1 MTLAY
6 PYLLL
11 LTLAALAAGWWAL
24 SRLEGRRSALAFP
37 RVQGVKPSWRT
48 TAARLLPPALR
59 TAALVLLA
67 LGLARPQKVSS
78 RTQGIG
84 EGIDIML
91 LIDTSTSMN
100 ALDFQPE
107 NRLFAAKDTAV
118 RFIRG
123 RAQDRVG
130 LVIFGGAAI
139 LSCPLTLDYEALAGR
154 VAELEAGM
162 THADG
167 TSIGDGIVTG
177 VNHIRN
183 SDGKSKVLILLT
195 DGRHNTGIID
205 PLTAA
210 KVAKTFG
217 VKIYTIGCAKRGE
230 ALMPVDDPK
239 FGRVM
244 VRVRDDL
251 DEDGLNEIARV
262 TDGRYWRATSLAE
275 LREVYASIDAL
286 EKTKVKLPE
295 IVSRADRYALPVT
308 LAILLLLAELA
319 LSNIFFLRWP

>member
-1 MTLAY
+1 MILAY
-6 PYLLL
+6 PYVLVLA
-11 LTLAALAAGWWAL
+11 LAALAAGWWAL
-24 SRLEGRRSALAFP
+24 RRFEGRRSALPFP
-37 RVQGVKPSWRT
+37 RVHGLKPSWRSE
-48 TAARLLPPALR
+48 AARVLPPALK
-59 TAALVLLA
+59 TAALVLIA
-67 LGLARPQKVSS
+67 FGLARPQQVSS
-78 RTQGIG
+78 RNQGVG

-91 LIDTSTSMN
+91 VIDTSTSMN

-118 RFIRG
+118 RFVRG

-130 LVIFGGAAI
+130 LVIFGGAAM
-139 LSCPLTLDYEALAGR
+139 LSCPLTIDYDALTGR
-154 VAELEAGM
+154 IAELEPGM

-167 TSIGDGIVTG
+167 TAIGDGIVTG

-205 PLTAA
+205 PVTAA
-210 KVAKTFG
+210 KVAKTYG
-217 VKIYTIGCAKRGE
+217 IKVYTIGCAKRGE

-251 DEDGLNEIARV
+251 DEDILNEIARM
-262 TDGRYWRATSLAE
+262 TDGRYWRATSLQE
-275 LREVYASIDAL
+275 LRDVYAEIDRL

-295 IVSRADRYALPVT
+295 IVSRADRYALPVG
-308 LAILLLLAELA
+308 LAVLLLIVELA
-319 LSNIFFLRWP
+319 LSNIFLLRWP